1 MLKSIYCCLLPGVQS
16 VARKKGRII
25 NYVHRLNKKVAAAAS
40 LWAPLI
46 VYLTSAAADGSG
58 RLNVD
63 VDLCLIECFRGVEE
77 AALVLADQ
85 SKGCLCDPAGDRR
98 RMLPSAPSNYVTA
111 HCSDS

>member
-1 MLKSIYCCLLPGVQS
+1 MFTTWCAVGGQKEGQDYKLCPQTEQ
-16 VARKKGRII
+16 
-25 NYVHRLNKKVAAAAS
+25 KVAAAAS